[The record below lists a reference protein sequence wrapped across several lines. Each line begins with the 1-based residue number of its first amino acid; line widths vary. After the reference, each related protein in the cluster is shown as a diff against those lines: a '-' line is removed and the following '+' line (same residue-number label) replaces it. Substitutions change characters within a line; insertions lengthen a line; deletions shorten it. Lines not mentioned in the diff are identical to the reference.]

1 MWPAT
6 VGVMQTSIVAS
17 LSDTGG
23 RSPVDATTHNLAQ
36 LRDEGFRRVW
46 LTQLPW
52 EPDLL
57 TVLAVVLR
65 EVDRIEVATGVIP
78 IQNQH
83 PMLLAQRALTLSLI
97 GNGRFILG
105 LGMTHQ
111 TVTEGMWGI
120 PWDKPVRRLREYL
133 NGLQPLLAG
142 QAADALGETV
152 TTRGALQIP
161 GAPTPD
167 VYIAAL
173 GPQLLRLAGRRTAGT
188 FTWMTGPKTLADH
201 VGPTLRQGAADA
213 GRPDGS
219 VRVVAALPVS
229 VTDDV
234 AGVRAQAARQFAMYG
249 HLPSYRAML
258 DREGF
263 AGPADAAIIGDERV
277 VADRIEELRAAGVD
291 EFVGGVFDSSTEG
304 RARTRALLR
313 QMDS

>member
-1 MWPAT
+1 MR
-6 VGVMQTSIVAS
+6 VSIVGS

-23 RSPVDATTHNLAQ
+23 RSPVDAAVQNLAG
-36 LRDEGFRRVW
+36 LRDEGVRRVW
-46 LTQLPW
+46 MTQMPY

-57 TVLAVVLR
+57 TVLAVALR
-65 EVDRIEVATGVIP
+65 EVDRIEVGTGVIP

-97 GNGRFILG
+97 SNGRFILG

-111 TVTEGMWGI
+111 AVTEGMWGI

-133 NGLQPLLAG
+133 DGLQPLLTG
-142 QAADALGETV
+142 QAADAVGETV

-161 GAPTPD
+161 DAPVPD

-188 FTWMTGPKTLADH
+188 VTWMTGPKTLGEH
-201 VGPTLRQGAADA
+201 IGPTLRAAAAEA
-213 GRPDGS
+213 GRPEAA
-219 VRVVAALPVS
+219 VRVVAVLPVS

-234 AGVRAQAARQFAMYG
+234 AAARARAVEQFAMYG
-249 HLPSYRAML
+249 RLPSYRAML

-263 AGPADAAIIGDERV
+263 AGPEDAAIIGDERA
-277 VADRIEELRAAGVD
+277 VADRIEALKAVGVD
-291 EFVGGVFDSSTEG
+291 EFIGGVFGSSED

-313 QMDS
+313 QIDAL